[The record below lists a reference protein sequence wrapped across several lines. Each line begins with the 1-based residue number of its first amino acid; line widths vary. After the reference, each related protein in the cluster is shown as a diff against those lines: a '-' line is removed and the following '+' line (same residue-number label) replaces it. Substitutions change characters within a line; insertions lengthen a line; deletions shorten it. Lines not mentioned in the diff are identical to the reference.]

1 MRVWPRPDQS
11 SPQASFREQMQAG
24 RANRTGPE
32 QETVLLLKNHRC
44 AGRLLRSFSSLD
56 ANDASTFDQHTALFD
71 VTQLLGRNDVD
82 VSNPGSARR
91 LITGRLS
98 YGRHREK
105 RRKCDGEYLHLKAP
119 MSVIVHSLSCAVVT
133 LVLER
138 SVIEHE
144 VRRSHSFSHYG
155 PRYSR
160 ETFPDEPGGIYFV
173 CLARL
178 AKRFPKQ
185 CTFFP
190 FAFCI
195 PVAWG

>member
-1 MRVWPRPDQS
+1 M
-11 SPQASFREQMQAG
+11 AA
-24 RANRTGPE
+24 T
-32 QETVLLLKNHRC
+32 
-44 AGRLLRSFSSLD
+44 
-56 ANDASTFDQHTALFD
+56 
-71 VTQLLGRNDVD
+71 GRNDTIVMA
-82 VSNPGSARR
+82 N
-91 LITGRLS
+91 IFI
-98 YGRHREK
+98 
-105 RRKCDGEYLHLKAP
+105 LKLQL
-119 MSVIVHSLSCAVVT
+119 SVIVHSLSCVVVT
-133 LVLER
+133 LVLERR

-160 ETFPDEPGGIYFV
+160 ETFPDEPWGNIFV